1 MKSKQVNMKA
11 VFVKS
16 CDNGKNIHGEKEVVS
31 TYKIVDKKT
40 EREILICRVYTGRSS
55 SSSTV
60 YASVWAKIKEEKV
73 STKAM
78 PSFMHKNK
86 WRPED
91 PPYFYGN
98 TAGHGSA
105 GGYGYHKESAA
116 IQDAITSAGIE
127 LYGTAYCRRGDTV
140 DMKKQAY
147 IDGVGDSA
155 IDAALLAIAYAGGW
169 SDVIYVKA

>member
-1 MKSKQVNMKA
+1 MKSKQTNMKA

-16 CDNGKNIHGEKEVVS
+16 CDNGKNMHGEKEVVS

-40 EREILICRVYTGRSS
+40 EREILTCRVYMGRSS

-60 YASVWAKIKEEKV
+60 YASIWAETKKEKV

-86 WRPED
+86 YRPED
-91 PPYFYGN
+91 PPHFYGD
-98 TAGHGSA
+98 TSGHSSA
-105 GGYGYHKESAA
+105 GGWGYHKESAA
-116 IQDAITSAGIE
+116 IQGAITSAGIE
-127 LYGTAYCRRGDTV
+127 LYGTVYCGRAETV

-147 IDGVGDSA
+147 IDGVGESA